1 MIQLKVFLYNSANE
15 ENGYRG
21 TEYTDYVLQGGSN
34 IEDITQEV
42 DTSEITL
49 MGIDREE
56 QFTPSTKFIIDV
68 YENEQLAVNSR
79 GEPLT
84 YHREVSQDFVSQPII
99 EDNSYFKHEISLAE
113 PSVSFQHRIVD
124 NMAITYKLKDVSLET
139 KPAYNLEQDA
149 VFTTQNGKFVP
160 AKAFSRTEGSR
171 VFGKYFQWGSE
182 PKFHSIN
189 ADDKY
194 YLNYNGSVQVDLP
207 KLKIYAGAIG
217 TKSFTYIGDA
227 SYNYQIDEYSTQ
239 NRFIQTV
246 ASGTIIS
253 NSNFSSYFD
262 TVSNIPNSN
271 NYNKEYLI
279 ETISEYITGTPGV
292 LQVWTYLK
300 KYSNVN
306 ETTPTYRTS
315 AFTVAENHIYKISLS
330 LYSFEPDIPYSVLGG
345 FGVFAGNTPS
355 AYIEETKTAWSG
367 GGYHGYK
374 FSFNG
379 FSVVETNGTKEY
391 YDYSTS
397 ATQMLLM
404 SANPYSLTKFI
415 QKAILNSGDYEK
427 MPNVATGDINHKDSN
442 GVYDYP
448 CPIYIDENFI
458 AELNQTTV
466 VENFYNQKN
475 LWEIFLEA
483 GYYIHA
489 IPEIKFGQNDKYMLT
504 FNRLGQTEETKG
516 VSTPVAI
523 YNFRGIDDYI
533 AETDS
538 YVDNMVQLGGY
549 ISEWVSPKST
559 DENFIVCNDN
569 VEILTTHPIIE
580 LLSLRIRANITYTP
594 TLSGQFACTAGD
606 IADATEFI
614 YEENVYK
621 VLDILYNVKPNKGI
635 ALYYQLGDN
644 KIKGCNYRLPQVNI
658 NIYSDYAIKKVIYC
672 AFMSNYPVT
681 SASEGYWT
689 KIKVNDFTFELTY
702 RTKGDVRQSHSRPD
716 LRKYLLKSKF
726 DNVPIHRQFNNQQDI
741 LVDSENFGHSLY
753 GTLIR
758 TGNTNY
764 KKQEWVNS
772 PYELKTK
779 GEICRINDEIYY
791 VAKVSNTFYS
801 DHIVSMVDYSK
812 DYNQLSKVIGI
823 PSEPRFY
830 EISEQSQIVREK
842 NINDYLMIGTN
853 INIGE
858 HAGYLQ
864 NLNHLRKLIFG
875 DTLSGSDFSR
885 YAVIVFKGDKNIGT
899 DSETFGVADFYKELI
914 FPLNAYSSMG
924 TLTYEINTR
933 DNFAAGDKVVEPT
946 GQQITGEDIDAVN
959 GAYKSLQAVQ
969 YTDKYGKATLFDFYI
984 LEKID
989 DLTTEEIQNLPE
1001 SPFATRYTRSIN
1013 ITLSAKPTDILL
1025 TSTYMVDL
1033 GRYPTLYDKL
1043 KASLNYTDDGVVY
1056 NGEYVFSVLEAD
1068 GANTVWD
1075 IDHPKRFIG
1084 DIETPPDQ
1092 YDNVYSGISVSNI
1105 KDNTVNEN
1113 PNGTGAVLL
1122 KDCREQININY
1133 NLKAITDSDTFIY
1146 SQYLFQPKE
1155 ILDGFNSPRIQLVL
1169 LSEEV
1174 NKLSNG
1180 CFNNNAVLWFTFV
1193 SPLDP
1198 NLTITTCEF
1207 DKYVYQKLSTNTY
1220 GDTIST
1226 KLELRLT
1233 REEGD
1238 SNSLIFLSDVLT
1250 DSDFGENGKVKTIVL
1265 AYNFDYQGGV
1275 GNNKFIIARN
1285 IPKTFTKQQALANWY
1300 IQPYSKDIFNKKQ

>member
-34 IEDITQEV
+34 VEDITQEI

-68 YENEQLAVNSR
+68 YENGELAVNSK

-124 NMAITYKLKDVSLET
+124 NMAVTYKLKDVSLQT
-139 KPAYNLEQDA
+139 KKVYDFNLDA
-149 VFTTQNGKFVP
+149 AFTNSMGKFVP
-160 AKAFSRTEGSR
+160 ADTFTDSIQQDFLMYYYRY
-171 VFGKYFQWGSE
+171 GKYLAYDNKPYFLNISN
-182 PKFHSIN
+182 SN
-189 ADDKY
+189 KY
-194 YLNYNGSVQVDLP
+194 YQNINQFNNNTATVRLPHLN
-207 KLKIYAGAIG
+207 IYGGIAG
-217 TKSFTYIGDA
+217 TKDFEIIGQA
-227 SYNYQIDEYSTQ
+227 SYNYFIKEYGL
-239 NRFIQTV
+239 NGAFNGIV
-246 ASGTIIS
+246 AQGTIIS
-253 NSNFSSYFD
+253 NSSFYGKTGAGWQGYGLFQSEPNIDGWLSEGNIEWDAGIPTFNFALRQYANPSAPA
-262 TVSNIPNSN
+262 PN
-271 NYNKEYLI
+271 YDITFPIQQDKKYVI
-279 ETISEYITGTPGV
+279 ETTLYAFPEPSVFNVVASGSTRRFSYTRSDPTGYNDDWVTIYPLYVAHHREYSQLSPDTYNSSIEYFVYSDGSKDIV
-292 LQVWTYLK
+292 L
-300 KYSNVN
+300 
-306 ETTPTYRTS
+306 TS
-315 AFTVAENHIYKISLS
+315 AQH
-330 LYSFEPDIPYSVLGG
+330 
-345 FGVFAGNTPS
+345 
-355 AYIEETKTAWSG
+355 
-367 GGYHGYK
+367 
-374 FSFNG
+374 
-379 FSVVETNGTKEY
+379 
-391 YDYSTS
+391 
-397 ATQMLLM
+397 
-404 SANPYSLTKFI
+404 YSLTKFI

-427 MPNVATGDINHKDSN
+427 MPNVATGNINHKDNN
-442 GVYDYP
+442 GIYDYP
-448 CPIYIDENFI
+448 CPIYIDESFI
-458 AELNQTTV
+458 GELNQTNV
-466 VENFYNQKN
+466 VENFYHQKN

-504 FNRLGQTEETKG
+504 FNKLGQTDETKG

-538 YVDNMVQLGGY
+538 YVDNMVQLGGF
-549 ISEWVSPKST
+549 IREWVSPKST
-559 DENFIVCNDN
+559 DENFIVCNN
-569 VEILTTHPIIE
+569 NIEIISTHPIIE
-580 LLSLRIRANITYTP
+580 LIKLRIRANVSYSNIC
-594 TLSGQFACTAGD
+594 AAGD

-621 VLDILYNVKPNKGI
+621 ILDIVSNIVPNKGI

-644 KIKGCNYRLPQVNI
+644 KIKGCNYRLPQENTTA
-658 NIYSDYAIKKVIYC
+658 YSDYSIKKVIYS
-672 AFMSNYPVT
+672 AFVEYDVGITAP
-681 SASEGYWT
+681 EGPWG
-689 KIKVNDFTFELTY
+689 KIKVNDFSFELTY
-702 RTKGDVRQSHSRPD
+702 RTKSDVRQSHARPD

-726 DNVPIHRQFNNQQDI
+726 DNVPVHRQFNNQQDV

-758 TGNTNY
+758 TGNTDY

-772 PYELKTK
+772 PRELKTK

-791 VAKVSNTFYS
+791 VAKVSNIFYS

-842 NINDYLMIGTN
+842 NINDYLLIGTESN
-853 INIGE
+853 VGE

-875 DTLSGSDFSR
+875 DPLSESDFSR
-885 YAVIVFKGDKNIGT
+885 YAVMVFKGDKDIGT
-899 DSETFGVADFYKELI
+899 DSETFGIADFYKECI

-933 DNFAAGDKVVEPT
+933 DNFSAGDKVVEPT
-946 GQQITGEDIDAVN
+946 GQQITGEDIDAVD

-1001 SPFATRYTRSIN
+1001 CPFATRYTAKTFSSI
-1013 ITLSAKPTDILL
+1013 TSAPTNRYL
-1025 TSTYMVDL
+1025 TNLFYNSRRRL
-1033 GRYPTLYDKL
+1033 PTMYDKL
-1043 KASLNYTDDGVVY
+1043 ESTLNYGTY
-1056 NGEYVFSVLEAD
+1056 NGEYVFSVKVAD
-1068 GANTVWD
+1068 GWD
-1075 IDHPKRFIG
+1075 TEWDLDHPKRFIG
-1084 DIETPPDQ
+1084 DILAPIDQ
-1092 YDNVYSGISVSNI
+1092 SGLIYSALCVSNV
-1105 KDNTVNEN
+1105 KNNTVNLN

-1133 NLKAITDSDTFIY
+1133 NLKALTDSDTFIY
-1146 SQYLFQPKE
+1146 SQFLFQPKE
-1155 ILDGFNSPRIQLVL
+1155 IAQGRTEALSIVL

-1174 NKLSNG
+1174 NKLTNG
-1180 CFNNNAVLWFTFV
+1180 YFNNNTVL
-1193 SPLDP
+1193 S
-1198 NLTITTCEF
+1198 ITWTDSNNIEHTDNEF
-1207 DKYVYQKLSTNTY
+1207 HKYGLQKLNTNLY
-1220 GDTIST
+1220 GDIVST
-1226 KLELRLT
+1226 KLELELT
-1233 REEGD
+1233 REYD
-1238 SNSLIFLSDVLT
+1238 DNDTSLTFLSDVLT
-1250 DSDFGENGKVKTIVL
+1250 DNDFGENGRVKAIVL
-1265 AYNFDYQGGV
+1265 AYNFNYQGGL